1 MITSKKRGDDVL
13 HFEKMYTTI
22 DAHVAGE
29 GFRVI
34 VHSPF
39 QLQNQNVLK
48 NKFTDNAFITRAK
61 ELLLNEPRGHRG
73 MNGCIVIP
81 SEKADFGVL
90 FINHEQENHFAYSG
104 LIATLTVLLETGQ
117 IPVSNHNQYQIETNQ
132 GIIIVAA
139 QTTKH
144 IVEQVEVN
152 VENCSFIKADNNRE
166 LVEVDK
172 RRYYLHE
179 LPKSIPALDMKH
191 LSPIMKWGKNMAEK
205 QQDTAFHGIVLIE
218 SLSQGNVRSVTFES
232 DGVMLRSPGF
242 DSTVAI
248 LASRH
253 EKEEAVVELRNES
266 IFGSDLTAKKSETSK
281 TGFSI
286 KSQGFV
292 TGEHRFI
299 YDPDDPLEQGF
310 LLK

>member
-1 MITSKKRGDDVL
+1 M

-39 QLQNQNVLK
+39 QLQNQNIIK
-48 NKFTDNAFITRAK
+48 TNFTDNAFITRAK

-73 MNGCIVIP
+73 MNGCIVTP

-90 FINHEQENHFAYSG
+90 FINHEQENQFTYSG

-117 IPVSNHNQYQIETNQ
+117 IPVSDNDRYQIETNQ
-132 GIIIVAA
+132 GIITLLAHVTN
-139 QTTKH
+139 QV
-144 IVEQVEVN
+144 VEQVEVTIKD
-152 VENCSFIKADNNRE
+152 CSRHKTDSNAE
-166 LVEVDK
+166 LVEVDGK
-172 RRYYLHE
+172 RKYYLHS
-179 LPKSIPALDMKH
+179 LPESIPALDINH
-191 LSPIMKWGKNMAEK
+191 LSPIMKWGRDMAKK
-205 QQDTAFHGIVLIE
+205 QQDTAFHGIALVENITKDT
-218 SLSQGNVRSVTFES
+218 VRTVTFER
-232 DGVMLRSPGF
+232 DGVILRSPGF

-253 EKEEAVVELRNES
+253 EKEEAVTQLRNES
-266 IFGSDLTAKKSETSK
+266 IFGSDLTAEKNEESK
-281 TGFSI
+281 TDFSI
-286 KSQGFV
+286 KAQGFV
-292 TGEHRFI
+292 TGEHQFI